1 MPSTVNLDDLRT
13 VLFSC
18 SNSKVSKC
26 GVFCFFVSFGFF
38 CFVLG
43 VSPPPPN
50 LSVSM
55 PTVLSEMDHRLWLVG
70 SES

>member
-43 VSPPPPN
+43 VSPPPN

>member
-26 GVFCFFVSFGFF
+26 GVFCFFLFLLGFF

-43 VSPPPPN
+43 VPPPPT
-50 LSVSM
+50 SVSM

>member
-26 GVFCFFVSFGFF
+26 GVFCFFGFF

-43 VSPPPPN
+43 VPPPPN

>member
-26 GVFCFFVSFGFF
+26 GVFCFCFGVFF
-38 CFVLG
+38 
-43 VSPPPPN
+43 PPN

>member
-26 GVFCFFVSFGFF
+26 GVFCFFCFFWFFLF
-38 CFVLG
+38 CFG
-43 VSPPPPN
+43 GSPPN

>member
-1 MPSTVNLDDLRT
+1 MPSTVDLDDLRT

-43 VSPPPPN
+43 FPPPN

>member
-18 SNSKVSKC
+18 SNPEVSKC
-26 GVFCFFVSFGFF
+26 GVWGFF
-38 CFVLG
+38 FLFF
-43 VSPPPPN
+43 SLPN

-55 PTVLSEMDHRLWLVG
+55 PTVLSETDHRLWLVG